1 MPNIHYFGQRSYE
14 ELPRYLAGWDVCL
27 LPFARNEATRF
38 ISPTKTLEYM
48 AAELPIVSTPI
59 TDVAEPYGHIVYLG
73 DTPDEFISACEAA
86 MASSP
91 EERASRVVQM
101 RQVLAGTSWDVTVA
115 AMERLATEAIAGRTA
130 LRIPA

>member
-1 MPNIHYFGQRSYE
+1 
-14 ELPRYLAGWDVCL
+14 
-27 LPFARNEATRF
+27 
-38 ISPTKTLEYM
+38 
-48 AAELPIVSTPI
+48 
-59 TDVAEPYGHIVYLG
+59 VYLG